1 MIKVTKNNVVE
12 IIRERMAKITIIKHS
27 ESDSY
32 DSDLIVYGNPQKRI
46 DKNLV
51 FIDVSDDETC
61 LVGRKRWQ
69 YNSEVKLKSISLPIS
84 DMCRDNTYYHVS
96 VDDYFKGYTTLESL
110 KDEIRRRIN
119 IVIKILNFMS
129 KNNIHAMI
137 YEVFVYIKSVVENFE
152 KLLNLKII

>member
-1 MIKVTKNNVVE
+1 MIKVTKYNVTE
-12 IIRERMAKITIIKHS
+12 IIRERMAKVTILKHS
-27 ESDSY
+27 EADSY
-32 DSDLIVYGNPQKRI
+32 DSDLIVDGNPESKI
-46 DKNLV
+46 DKNLIFV
-51 FIDVSDDETC
+51 DVSDDETC
-61 LVGRKRWQ
+61 LVARKIWE
-69 YNSEVKLKSISLPIS
+69 YNSKIKLKSLSLPIS

>member
-12 IIRERMAKITIIKHS
+12 IIRERMAKVTILKHS
-27 ESDSY
+27 EADTY
-32 DSDLIVYGNPQKRI
+32 DSDLIVDGNPESKI
-46 DKNLV
+46 DKNLIFV
-51 FIDVSDDETC
+51 DVSDDETC
-61 LVGRKRWQ
+61 LVARKIWE
-69 YNSEVKLKSISLPIS
+69 YNSKIKLKSLSLPIS

>member
-12 IIRERMAKITIIKHS
+12 IIRERMAKVTILKHS
-27 ESDSY
+27 EADSY
-32 DSDLIVYGNPQKRI
+32 DSDLIIYGNPQKRI

-110 KDEIRRRIN
+110 KNEIRRRIN
-119 IVIKILNFMS
+119 IVIKILNFMA
-129 KNNIHAMI
+129 KNNIYAMI
-137 YEVFVYIKSVVENFE
+137 YEVFVYIKAVVENYDN
-152 KLLNLKII
+152 LLKIKLI

>member
-46 DKNLV
+46 DKNLI

-69 YNSEVKLKSISLPIS
+69 YDSKIKLKSISLPIS

-110 KDEIRRRIN
+110 KNEIRRRIN
-119 IVIKILNFMS
+119 IVIKILNFMA
-129 KNNIHAMI
+129 KNNIYAMI
-137 YEVFVYIKSVVENFE
+137 YEVFVYIKAVVENYDN
-152 KLLNLKII
+152 LLKIKLI

>member
-1 MIKVTKNNVVE
+1 MIKVTKYNVTE

-51 FIDVSDDETC
+51 FIDVSDDETY

-84 DMCRDNTYYHVS
+84 DMCRDNTYYPVS
-96 VDDYFKGYTTLESL
+96 VDDYFDGYTTLESL
-110 KDEIRRRIN
+110 KNEIRRRIN
-119 IVIKILNFMS
+119 IVIKILNFMA
-129 KNNIHAMI
+129 KNNIYAMI
-137 YEVFVYIKSVVENFE
+137 YEVFVYIKAVVENYDN
-152 KLLNLKII
+152 LLKIKLI

>member
-1 MIKVTKNNVVE
+1 
-12 IIRERMAKITIIKHS
+12 
-27 ESDSY
+27 
-32 DSDLIVYGNPQKRI
+32 
-46 DKNLV
+46 
-51 FIDVSDDETC
+51 
-61 LVGRKRWQ
+61 
-69 YNSEVKLKSISLPIS
+69 
-84 DMCRDNTYYHVS
+84 MCRDNTYYHVS